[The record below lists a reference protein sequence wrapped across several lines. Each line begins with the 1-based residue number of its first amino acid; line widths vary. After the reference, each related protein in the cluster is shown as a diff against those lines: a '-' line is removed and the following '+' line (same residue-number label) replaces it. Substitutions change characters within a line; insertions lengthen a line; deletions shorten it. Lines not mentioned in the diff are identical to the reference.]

1 MSAAGIDAER
11 EGLLEGCEGEAR
23 QERLALLEFL
33 FARGVT
39 LEEAKRAS
47 RSDRLPM
54 LATERALSGAPKY
67 TVRDIAQASGV
78 SVEFLLD
85 ARRAVGVARP
95 DPDER
100 VFGDDDMELGRI
112 LGRFLQAGFPEES
125 LVRTIRVLGRGLSR
139 GARSMRETLAEAILE
154 RDVGEHAIAIRA
166 VNAAEEF
173 LPMTAP
179 LLHQILRTHLL
190 EQVRQEQVTT
200 AQLLSSKRLPGTRQ
214 VTVCFADFVGFTP
227 LGERLA
233 TEDLERVAAQLEDL
247 TAEVVEPPVQLVKT
261 IGDAVMLVGLE
272 PEATVATALELV
284 AAAADH
290 AEAGLPPL
298 RAGLSCGAATNHSG
312 DWYGHCV
319 NVASRVTATAPAGT
333 VVSTREVREAVADRY
348 EWTALGGRRFKGIED
363 EIEVFEVRREGRHG
377 G

>member
-1 MSAAGIDAER
+1 MSTAGIDAER

-23 QERLALLEFL
+23 QEREALLEFL

-39 LEEAKRAS
+39 LEVAKRAIA
-47 RSDRLPM
+47 SDRLAM
-54 LATERALSGAPKY
+54 VATERALAGAPKH
-67 TVRDIAQASGV
+67 TMRDIADACGV

-100 VFGDDDMELGRI
+100 LFGDDDMELGRI
-112 LGRFLQAGFPEES
+112 LSRFLQAGFPEES
-125 LVRTIRVLGRGLSR
+125 LLRTIRVLGRGLSR

-154 RDVGEHAIAIRA
+154 RGVGEHHIAVRA

-214 VTVCFADFVGFTP
+214 VTACFADFVGFTP

-233 TEDLERVAAQLEDL
+233 TEELERVAAQLEDM
-247 TAEVVEPPVQLVKT
+247 AADVVEPPVQLVKT

-272 PEATVATALELV
+272 AEPTVATALALV
-284 AAAADH
+284 ARAADH

-319 NVASRVTATAPAGT
+319 NVASRLTATAPPGA
-333 VVSTREVREAVADRY
+333 VVCTREVGEAVGGGY
-348 EWTALGGRRFKGIED
+348 GWTPLGARRFKGIED
-363 EIEVFEVRREGRHG
+363 EIEVFEVRREGESDG
-377 G
+377 